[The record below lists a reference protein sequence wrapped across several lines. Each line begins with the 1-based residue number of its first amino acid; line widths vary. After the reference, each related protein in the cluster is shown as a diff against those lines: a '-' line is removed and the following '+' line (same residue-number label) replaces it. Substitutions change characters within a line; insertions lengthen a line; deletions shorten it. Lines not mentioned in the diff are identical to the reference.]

1 MKEVVI
7 RNRDASLLCK
17 RVAVSFIVFEAD
29 DIVTVVGAPSAL
41 FSCAEQCS
49 NYCPVADINPI
60 TGYVHPPPPIV
71 LATTHNSISFG
82 ALGIIMLNFR
92 FQLKRIKMAAE
103 CGHAVDY

>member
-41 FSCAEQCS
+41 LSCAEQCS

-60 TGYVHPPPPIV
+60 TGYVHPPPPSYSRLLIIPSHLEH
-71 LATTHNSISFG
+71 LA
-82 ALGIIMLNFR
+82 LL
-92 FQLKRIKMAAE
+92 
-103 CGHAVDY
+103 C